1 MPDQILYSVVARQ
14 TVVLAEFRCTVREV
28 FPRLSICF
36 THALRVYRSLISS
49 FTLHSAYAYAICSVV
64 QGNANLVAH
73 RILDKLPSEDR

>member
-14 TVVLAEFRCTVREV
+14 TVVLAEFRCAVCEMEV
-28 FPRLSICF
+28 SSLSIAF
-36 THALRVYRSLISS
+36 IHALRVCRSLISYL
-49 FTLHSAYAYAICSVV
+49 FCSVV

>member
-14 TVVLAEFRCTVREV
+14 TVVLAEFRCFVYELV
-28 FPRLSICF
+28 SGLWIAFI
-36 THALRVYRSLISS
+36 HALRVCRSLISY
-49 FTLHSAYAYAICSVV
+49 FFCSVV

>member
-14 TVVLAEFRCTVREV
+14 TVVLAEFRCVVYELV
-28 FPRLSICF
+28 SSLSIAF
-36 THALRVYRSLISS
+36 IHALRVCRSLISY
-49 FTLHSAYAYAICSVV
+49 FFCSVV